1 MWVVIGSRTPA
12 MSDSSVDQPAVQ
24 LSTWPAAI
32 VPRLVST
39 WVIRLPVRLSAS
51 TSVFWWISA
60 PPASA
65 ERARPQTTASW
76 RMMPPG
82 G

>member
-1 MWVVIGSRTPA
+1 MVIGSGTPA
-12 MSDSSVDQPAVQ
+12 MSLISVHQPAVQ
-24 LSTWPAAI
+24 LSTWPALI
-32 VPRLVST
+32 VPRLVFTRVTRPLERS
-39 WVIRLPVRLSAS
+39 IPS

-60 PPASA
+60 PPWSALRAS
-65 ERARPQTTASW
+65 PQTTASW

>member
-1 MWVVIGSRTPA
+1 

-24 LSTWPAAI
+24 FSTCPHAI
-32 VPRLVST
+32 VPRFVST
-39 WVIRLPVRLSAS
+39 WVIRLPERLRPS

-65 ERARPQTTASW
+65 ERASPQTTASW
-76 RMMPPG
+76 RMIPPG